1 MYPQVSAHPT
11 KCADQIT
18 YLTYPTDVFTYLKY
32 ELRIL
37 RMSYVFYVWIT
48 YILRYLRIFHPQQ
61 NFEIFKI
68 PAADL
73 RMSADHAD

>member
-1 MYPQVSAHPT
+1 MKSQVSAQPT

-37 RMSYVFYVWIT
+37 RMSYVFYVRIT
-48 YILRYLRIFHPQQ
+48 YILRMLRIFHPQQ
-61 NFEIFKI
+61 HFEIFKI

-73 RMSADHAD
+73 RMSADPTD